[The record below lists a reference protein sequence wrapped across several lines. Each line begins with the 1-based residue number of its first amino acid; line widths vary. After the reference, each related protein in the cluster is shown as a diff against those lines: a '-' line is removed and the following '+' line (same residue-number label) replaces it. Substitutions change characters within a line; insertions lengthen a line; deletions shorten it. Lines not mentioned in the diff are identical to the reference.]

1 MRMADEIADGRNTR
15 ANVNAVVAALD
26 DMHARGVPVPPE
38 LAAAI
43 PVVIARLMRADS
55 PRIQASAVKLAL
67 AALRHNLERVV
78 AADRIARAD
87 MPTEDN
93 SAAQSPIKYIEGLGP
108 DVFK

>member
-1 MRMADEIADGRNTR
+1 MRMADEIVDGKHTR

-26 DMHARGVPVPPE
+26 DMGARGVPVPAE

-43 PVVIARLMRADS
+43 PVVVARLMRADS
-55 PRIQASAVKLAL
+55 PRMQAAAVKLAL
-67 AALRHNLERVV
+67 AALRHNLERAL

-87 MPTEDN
+87 QQPGEN
-93 SAAQSPIKYIEGLGP
+93 AAVQSPIKYIEGLGP